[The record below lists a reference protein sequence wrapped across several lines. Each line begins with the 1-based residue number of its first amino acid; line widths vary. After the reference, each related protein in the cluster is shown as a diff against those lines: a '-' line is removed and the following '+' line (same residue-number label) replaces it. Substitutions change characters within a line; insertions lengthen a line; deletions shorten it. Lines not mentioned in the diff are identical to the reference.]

1 MSYTLTYTSG
11 GETIEFGADKAF
23 ILKAFSDPNVQN
35 INFSTSNGAN
45 EIGSKIESQNVS
57 PKTFSLTGTIRG
69 RADKLK
75 ERLLRAVAPMQKGVL
90 TYNGK
95 LSIEVYPKS
104 TPTIERYTNYPMFN
118 FTLYAPYPFWRSA
131 SENVNEIVG
140 FTRHFRFPWN
150 ISVPYRFSSYSSASY
165 VNIYN
170 SGTVPAR
177 WRAEFYA
184 GIPMTNPK
192 LLNVL
197 TGAFV
202 QINKSMEIGE
212 KIIIDT
218 TGQELSVMGIGV
230 DGKESSLFEYLNID
244 SNPFQLVVGD
254 NLIQGTVD
262 IGGQNLQAKLYHFD
276 YYAGVD
282 VKT

>member
-11 GETIEFGADKAF
+11 GVTIEFGANKDF
-23 ILKAFSDPNVQN
+23 VLKAFSDPNVQN
-35 INFSTSNGAN
+35 INFATANGAN
-45 EIGSKIESQNVS
+45 EIGNKIESQSVS
-57 PKTFSLTGTIRG
+57 SKTFSLTGTIRG
-69 RADKLK
+69 RADRLK
-75 ERLLRAVAPMQKGVL
+75 EKLLRAVAPMQKGVL

-104 TPTIERYTNYPMFN
+104 TPSIERYSVNPMFN
-118 FTLYAPYPFWRSA
+118 FTLFAPYPFWRSA
-131 SENVNEIVG
+131 KENISEIVG
-140 FTRHFRFPWN
+140 FHKKFRFPWN
-150 ISVPYRFSSYSSASY
+150 ISTPYRFSSYSAASY

-170 SGTVPAR
+170 KGTVPAR

-184 GIPMTNPK
+184 GVPMSNPK

-202 QINKSMEIGE
+202 QVNKEMEIGD

-218 TGQELSVMGIGV
+218 TGQELTVTGV
-230 DGKESSLFEYLNID
+230 DAYGKETSLFEYLDID
-244 SNPFQLVVGD
+244 SDPFLLVVGD
-254 NLIQGTVD
+254 NLVKGTSSVEN
-262 IGGQNLQAKLYHFD
+262 NLQAKLYHFD

-282 VKT
+282 VST

>member
-11 GETIEFGADKAF
+11 GETIEFGADKDF

-35 INFSTSNGAN
+35 INFATSNGAN

-57 PKTFSLTGTIRG
+57 SKTFSLTGTIRG

-254 NLIQGTVD
+254 NLVQGTVD
-262 IGGQNLQAKLYHFD
+262 VGGQNLQAKLYHFD

-282 VKT
+282 VQT

>member
-11 GETIEFGADKAF
+11 GETIEFGADKPY

-35 INFSTSNGAN
+35 ISFATSNGAN
-45 EIGSKIESQNVS
+45 EIGDKIEAQSVAS
-57 PKTFSLTGTIRG
+57 KTFVLTGTIRG
-69 RADKLK
+69 RADRLK
-75 ERLLRAVAPMQKGVL
+75 EKLLRAVAPMQKGIL

-95 LSIEVYPKS
+95 LSIEVYPKL
-104 TPTIERYTNYPMFN
+104 TPTIERYTHNPMFN

-131 SENVNEIVG
+131 NESINEIVG
-140 FTRHFRFPWN
+140 FTRMFRFPWN
-150 ISVPYRFSSYSSASY
+150 ISAPYRFSSYSAASY

-170 SGTVPAR
+170 NGTVPAR

-184 GIPMTNPK
+184 GVPMSNPK

-197 TGAFV
+197 TGAFIRV
-202 QINKSMEIGE
+202 NKEMEIGD

-218 TGQELSVMGIGV
+218 TGQELTVTGIGV
-230 DGKESSLFEYLNID
+230 DGRETSLFEYLDID
-244 SNPFQLVVGD
+244 SDPFQLVVGD
-254 NLIQGTVD
+254 NLVQGTVD
-262 IGGQNLQAKLYHFD
+262 VGGNNLQAKLYHFD

-282 VKT
+282 VQT

>member
-11 GETIEFGADKAF
+11 GETIEFGAEKDF
-23 ILKAFSDPNVQN
+23 IIKSFSDPNSQN
-35 INFSTSNGAN
+35 INFSTSHGAN
-45 EIGSKIESQNVS
+45 EIGDKVESQSVS
-57 PKTFSLTGTIRG
+57 SKTFSITGTIRG

-95 LSIEVYPKS
+95 LSIEVYPKA

-131 SENVNEIVG
+131 SENINEIVG

-150 ISVPYRFSSYSSASY
+150 ISKPYRFSSYSAASY

-184 GIPMTNPK
+184 GVPMTNPQ

-197 TGAFV
+197 TGAFIR
-202 QINKSMEIGE
+202 INKEMEVGD

-218 TGQELSVMGIGV
+218 TGQELTVTGVGI
-230 DGKESSLFEYLNID
+230 DGKSTSLFEYLDID
-244 SNPFQLVVGD
+244 SDPFQLVVGD
-254 NLIQGTVD
+254 NLVQGTVD
-262 IGGQNLQAKLYHFD
+262 IGGSNLQAKLYHFD

>member
-57 PKTFSLTGTIRG
+57 SKTFSLTGMIRG

-95 LSIEVYPKS
+95 LSIEVYPKT
-104 TPTIERYTNYPMFN
+104 TPTIERYRDNPMFN

-131 SENVNEIVG
+131 SESVNEIVG
-140 FTRHFRFPWN
+140 FTRMFRFPWN
-150 ISVPYRFSSYSSASY
+150 ISTTYRFSSYSAASY

-170 SGTVPAR
+170 KGTVPAR

-184 GIPMTNPK
+184 GVPMSNPK

-202 QINKSMEIGE
+202 QVNKQMEIGE

-218 TGQELSVMGIGV
+218 TGQELSVTGVGV
-230 DGKESSLFEYLNID
+230 DGIKSSLFEYLDID
-244 SNPFQLVVGD
+244 SNPFDLIVGD
-254 NLIQGTVD
+254 NLVQGTAAT
-262 IGGQNLQAKLYHFD
+262 GGSNLQAKLYHFD

-282 VKT
+282 VQT